1 MTLIFPYSEMELQSL
16 KWLMVIVLMFFVM
29 WWFFGGKQV
38 PVKPNPKPE
47 EAPPEKVKRK
57 QRKGERL
64 VCEALAEIYGVPFV
78 TVRPDFMVNPE
89 TGHRIEF
96 DCYNDDLKIAGEYNG
111 PQHYEWPNYLEH
123 RQTYEQFIQQVRR
136 DQLKVELSDK
146 NGVYLITV
154 PYTVPY
160 NMIKDYVRYYTPENQ
175 QQRLEQQRQVVV
187 SEYNL

>member
-1 MTLIFPYSEMELQSL
+1 MELYAL
-16 KWLMVIVLMFFVM
+16 KLGLILVLGFFFL
-29 WWFFGGKQV
+29 WYFFGGKQIQE
-38 PVKPNPKPE
+38 K
-47 EAPPEKVKRK
+47 APPPKDSKVESLPEVKKKK

-64 VCEALAEIYGVPFV
+64 LCEALTEIYGVPFV

-89 TGHRIEF
+89 TGRRIEF

-111 PQHYEWPNYLEH
+111 PQHYVWPNYLE
-123 RQTYEQFIQQVRR
+123 RKQTYDQFIKQVRR

-154 PYTVPY
+154 PYNVPY
-160 NMIKDYVRYYTPENQ
+160 NMIKDYVRYYTPESQ
-175 QQRLEQQRQVVV
+175 QQRLEQQRQIVV